1 MKMSKQNEKKNE
13 DKAVNKKIYNYINWV
28 FEKKF
33 SELNAKNNYI
43 KMEKVENEL
52 AMG

>member
-1 MKMSKQNEKKNE
+1 MKDLIVKENLRQLSDEL
-13 DKAVNKKIYNYINWV
+13 KIKDYAPI